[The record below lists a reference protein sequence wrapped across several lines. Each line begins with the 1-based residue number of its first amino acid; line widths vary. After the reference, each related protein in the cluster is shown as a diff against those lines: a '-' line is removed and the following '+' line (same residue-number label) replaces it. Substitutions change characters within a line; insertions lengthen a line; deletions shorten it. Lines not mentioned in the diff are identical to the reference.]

1 MIVMAGTYNHAKIT
15 VSFNSGNVKFVFT
28 PIKSYYISDK
38 EVDIVCRSVI
48 YRFQKIESGETV
60 NEADIPYY
68 VSDGHTN
75 QFRANMLFPFVGF
88 SWDKGTNYVLAD
100 QNELSYS
107 GLIKH
112 TLCVNITTRYIQEW
126 IINELKKKYP
136 DDILIID
143 LILAMPHGISTVL
156 RRIQNLIDY
165 LIAITTH
172 DIKTVKDSK
181 FFRPVFNDSDKKYD
195 TTYYDE
201 HLNND
206 EISIDP
212 QYRDKYIEITN
223 EFRSLIAFALRN
235 QIEYLTWLNLITI
248 EYIKLEE
255 IKFTRGEFNNLYAD
269 LNDVDF
275 ETNVNSYLK
284 ISKNLQQYMKQKILT
299 NTMVDI
305 RHTSKL
311 HANRNDFYNKFN
323 ALLLPITE
331 VIYNTP
337 KLKDK
342 IISIWKIKTG
352 KNNNPGDNNVYEYI
366 KFIVNSYMTHL
377 ISVAQQ
383 LNNDDEKDKEFD
395 KEYLKLTKNIKKLIN
410 HKLMFDRETMILI
423 NELNKFDNK
432 NIKKYIYESYI
443 FDEQYINLLKKVI
456 IINNSIKILTLL
468 RENKINND
476 KIQTLTEI
484 QKEKD
489 YIEYLNQKMMPA
501 LERFTKKIEFIDG
514 EYKQQREQLKQQYI
528 DKGIIPGDVQEIIP
542 EGVQEIIPDDVQE
555 SIQESIQEGVLE
567 SVQEGDQK
575 IISESEQEIIP
586 DDVQKYVQSKM
597 QDDIIMA
604 NNPSSRKKRKIG
616 ETDNGIQGGG
626 KNKKLYKILLN
637 YKLINLC

>member
-1 MIVMAGTYNHAKIT
+1 MAGTYNHAKIT

-38 EVDIVCRSVI
+38 EVDIICRSVI
-48 YRFQKIESGETV
+48 YHLQKIKNNKIES
-60 NEADIPYY
+60 EAYIPYY

-100 QNELSYS
+100 QNELSYG
-107 GLIKH
+107 GLIKY
-112 TLCVNITTRYIQEW
+112 TICVNITTRYIQEW

-143 LILAMPHGISTVL
+143 LILAMPHGISSVL

-195 TTYYDE
+195 TTYYE
-201 HLNND
+201 
-206 EISIDP
+206 P
-212 QYRDKYIEITN
+212 TPDKYETLHGQEYIEIMN
-223 EFRSLIAFALRN
+223 EFRSLIAVALKN
-235 QIEYLTWLNLITI
+235 QINYLTELNLMEVQYI
-248 EYIKLEE
+248 ELKE

-284 ISKNLQQYMKQKILT
+284 ISKNLQKYMKTKIIEAYKKSP
-299 NTMVDI
+299 VPPDKI
-305 RHTSKL
+305 
-311 HANRNDFYNKFN
+311 DFYNKFN
-323 ALLLPITE
+323 ILLLPITE

-366 KFIVNSYMTHL
+366 KSIVNSYMTHL

-383 LNNDDEKDKEFD
+383 LNNDDEKDKEYEK

-432 NIKKYIYESYI
+432 NIKNYIYESYI
-443 FDEQYINLLKKVI
+443 FDEQYIKLINKVI
-456 IINNSIKILTLL
+456 IINNSITILTLL

-476 KIQTLTEI
+476 KIQALTEI

-489 YIEYLNQKMMPA
+489 YIKYLNQKMIPA
-501 LERFTKKIEFIDG
+501 LETFTKKIEFIDG

-528 DKGIIPGDVQEIIP
+528 EKGIIP

-555 SIQESIQEGVLE
+555 SIPEDVLE
-567 SVQEGDQK
+567 SVQEGVQDGIQEDIQGYDQ
-575 IISESEQEIIP
+575 
-586 DDVQKYVQSKM
+586 YKM
-597 QDDIIMA
+597 QDDKII
-604 NNPSSRKKRKIG
+604 NKQPSSRKKRKIG
-616 ETDNGIQGGG
+616 ETDKGIQGGG